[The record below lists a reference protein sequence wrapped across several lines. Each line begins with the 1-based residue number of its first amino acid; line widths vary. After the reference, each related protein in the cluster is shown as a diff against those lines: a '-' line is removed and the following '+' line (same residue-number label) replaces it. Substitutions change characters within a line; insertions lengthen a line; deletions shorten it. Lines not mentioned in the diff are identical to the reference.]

1 MRIELISTGDEVITG
16 NIDDTNASFLSRELF
31 EAGLQ
36 VDRRHTSGDSLTE
49 LMELFYQVSQKEAI
63 VIATGGMGPTNDD
76 LTTEAIAKVAN
87 VPLQL
92 NTTWYERMK
101 AWFDNRGRFM
111 AHSNLKQA
119 MLPQGAIMIDNPTGT
134 ACGFAIKV
142 NQALFIFLPG
152 VPRELKAM
160 WESSVKEMV
169 ISYTNDTVPRTHL
182 IKLFL
187 MGIGESTLMSKLAP
201 IELPQGITI
210 GDRAIYPFI
219 ELKIIGHDASDQD
232 MFEVLGQVMNIVSPY
247 YVCRDHYSLIESLNA
262 HKIQLNA
269 INAIDGVTRGWL
281 LIHMQELFKNFVA
294 CSVLNATNNELNEQE
309 KGYIA
314 KHLEHAPN
322 FNKISLLPCQ
332 QAIDVS
338 LLKEYPYCYEFSFN
352 LDYKQEDDGHNL
364 TGRYLIALKEDVSSH
379 ALYSRNRDFLAHLC
393 CVELYKLL
401 VNEPTITPEDCKIL
415 MLDCKRSSYHLS
427 K

>member
-36 VDRRHTSGDSLTE
+36 VDRRHTSGDSLKE
-49 LMELFYQVSQKEAI
+49 LMDLFYQVSQKEAI

-87 VPLQL
+87 VPLEL
-92 NTTWYERMK
+92 NTLWYERMK
-101 AWFDNRGRFM
+101 SWFDNRSRYM

-119 MLPQGAIMIDNPTGT
+119 MLPQGSVMIDNPTGT

-152 VPRELKAM
+152 VPRELKSM
-160 WESSVKEMV
+160 WENSVKEMV
-169 ISYTNDTVPRTHL
+169 ISYTNETVPRTHL

-201 IELPQGITI
+201 ISLPQGISI

-232 MFEVLGQVMNIVSPY
+232 MFKVLEQVMKIVAPY
-247 YVCRDHYSLIESLNA
+247 YVCRDHYSLLESLQA
-262 HKIQLNA
+262 HNIKLNA
-269 INAIDGVTRGWL
+269 INAVDGVCKGWL
-281 LIHMQELFKNFVA
+281 LIHMQELFNNFVA
-294 CSVLNATNNELNEQE
+294 CSVLNAASKDLSEQE
-309 KGYIA
+309 KKSIH
-314 KHLEHAPN
+314 KQLENTPN
-322 FNKISLLPCQ
+322 CNKISLLPCN
-332 QAIDVS
+332 QAIDVN

-352 LDYKQEDDGHNL
+352 LDYKQNNDGHNL
-364 TGRYLIALKEDVSSH
+364 TGRYLIALKDDVNSH
-379 ALYSRNRDFLAHLC
+379 AIYSRNRDFLAHLC

-401 VNEPTITPEDCKIL
+401 VNEPTITPEDCKVM
-415 MLDCKRSSYHLS
+415 MLDCKRSSYHIEN
-427 K
+427 